1 MGIDSLGGVNT
12 RVKLSVFDVTAAG
25 FKVNMEAWWDS
36 IVYGIWH
43 TEPVLNPGLVRIFPL
58 HSYETARRTFH
69 SQSMCCQGTYMVA
82 YRIRALRDCCAALLF
97 LQSNVFG

>member
-58 HSYETARRTFH
+58 HSYELRGELFIANRCAARELIWWPTGYVHCVIVARRSSSTK
-69 SQSMCCQGTYMVA
+69 
-82 YRIRALRDCCAALLF
+82 
-97 LQSNVFG
+97 